1 MIHMTTKQKGTAQED
16 LMSVAKKVMNFA
28 GESDDSKPNIV
39 WSMFFNMKDTTTCD
53 LGANTPSNLF
63 LTSGPDLDLDFDF
76 AIKQVYCRDCKNG
89 KNHSIQFMI

>member
-1 MIHMTTKQKGTAQED
+1 MTTRQKGTAEED

-28 GESDDSKPNIV
+28 GESDESKPNIV
-39 WSMFFNMKDTTTCD
+39 WSMFFNMKDTSTCD

-76 AIKQVYCRDCKNG
+76 AIKQVRGLDFFLIFVTSK
-89 KNHSIQFMI
+89 FMF